1 MNEPPEISQKA
12 KQSLVRR
19 MLLDILIFVSATY
32 LCVCL
37 MLFFLQKNLI
47 YVPRKSPVSIEESG
61 YQTDRIREVS
71 LEVDKDIN
79 LLGWYC
85 TAEANDTSKSNR
97 LAIIFPGNGG
107 NRLNRVKLL
116 QLMNSL
122 GCDALIFDYR
132 SYGGSEG
139 SPSEDTM
146 ATDSHRIW
154 NFAQEELGYDQQQ
167 IIILGQSLG
176 GGVSTRLVS
185 DLCEQGE
192 PPAGFILQATFTS
205 LVDAAKHRYPWLPIN
220 LLLTERYPSID
231 RIPNVT
237 CPLLFVHGQKDKI
250 VPFKMGQQLFA
261 AAPETSE
268 NGIAKKFIELPEA
281 GHNDIMYVAL
291 AEITKAK
298 RQFLAEIDR
307 TNKEVE

>member
-1 MNEPPEISQKA
+1 MSQSPESTQKA
-12 KQSLVRR
+12 KPSLVRR
-19 MLLDILIFVSATY
+19 MLLNILIFVSASY

-47 YVPRKSPVSIEESG
+47 YAPRKSPVTVEESG
-61 YQTDRIREVS
+61 YQTDRIRDVS

-79 LLGWYC
+79 LLGWHC
-85 TAEANDTSKSNR
+85 TVNPLNEQKSDR

-116 QLMNSL
+116 LLMNSL

-132 SYGGSEG
+132 SYGGSGG
-139 SPSEDTM
+139 SPSEEIM
-146 ATDSHRIW
+146 AADSHRIW
-154 NFAQEELGYDQQQ
+154 NFAQEELGYDHQQ

-185 DLCEQGE
+185 ALCEQGS

-220 LLLTERYPSID
+220 LLLVERYPSID
-231 RIPNVT
+231 RIPKVT
-237 CPLLFVHGQKDKI
+237 CPLLFVHGRKDNI
-250 VPFKMGQQLFA
+250 VPYDLGQQLFA
-261 AAPETSE
+261 AAPETSG
-268 NGIAKKFIELPEA
+268 NGIPKKFTELSAA
-281 GHNDIMYVAL
+281 GHNDIMYVAIQEL
-291 AEITKAK
+291 TEAK

-307 TNKEVE
+307 SNFEVE